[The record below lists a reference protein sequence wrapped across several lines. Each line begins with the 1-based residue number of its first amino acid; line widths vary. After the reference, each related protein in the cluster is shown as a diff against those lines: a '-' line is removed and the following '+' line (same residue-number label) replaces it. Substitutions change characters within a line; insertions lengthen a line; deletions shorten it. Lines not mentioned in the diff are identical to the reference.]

1 MTNPVTHA
9 FFIGRATAEALIEQ
23 VEDQITDLLSA
34 LTKYDAEQ
42 RQKIRE
48 FVTIVK
54 DKAAQAEG
62 KIVSEPASH
71 DLQET
76 IDYLRAEIAQLKVEL
91 QIYRENQAKS

>member
-1 MTNPVTHA
+1 MSNPVTHA

-23 VEDQITDLLSA
+23 IEDQITDLLSA

-48 FVTIVK
+48 FVAVVQE
-54 DKAAQAEG
+54 KAAQAEG
-62 KIVSEPASH
+62 SVVADNPSH